1 MRESVLSDWN
11 EHPEIDTT
19 IIRTLVDAVGMEA
32 FSGMRAQFVSDLRS
46 LVQAYHD
53 AFARSDLAEARAS
66 AHALKGAAS
75 NIGLVRL
82 GALAGS
88 LEREATDPG
97 SDLDTIL
104 DTSIARLEEAS

>member
-1 MRESVLSDWN
+1 MVLSNWN

-19 IIRTLVDAVGMEA
+19 IIRTLVDAVGMDA
-32 FSGMRAQFVSDLRS
+32 FSGMRSQFVSDLRS
-46 LVQAYHD
+46 LTQAYHD

-82 GALAGS
+82 GAIAGA

-97 SDLDTIL
+97 GDLDAIL
-104 DTSIARLEEAS
+104 DLSIARLEEAS